1 MNRSVPIQVLV
12 GIGILLM
19 TLAAPSLGAL
29 SPPADWYQNINKPA
43 WNPPPWIF
51 GPVWSALYLM
61 MAIAAFLVWRAE
73 GWSRAMTAYLV
84 QLIFNATWT
93 PLFFGAKR
101 IDWACADIVALWF
114 AILVTILCFWKVNK
128 VAAWLMVPYLGW
140 VSFATVLNATL
151 WAMNRL

>member
-1 MNRSVPIQVLV
+1 MNRSAPIQVLV
-12 GIGILLM
+12 FIGILLM
-19 TLAAPSLGAL
+19 TLAAPSLGAF
-29 SPPADWYQNINKPA
+29 SPPSDWYQNINKPS

-61 MAIAAFLVWRAE
+61 MATAAFLVWRTQ

-84 QLIFNATWT
+84 QLIFNAAWT

-101 IDWACADIVALWF
+101 IDWAFVDILALWF
-114 AILVTILCFWKVNK
+114 AIVVTILCFWRINRI
-128 VAAWLMVPYLGW
+128 AAWLLAPYLGW

-151 WAMNRL
+151 WAMNR